1 MFSQCSYWRCR
12 SSVTLHCVTVNN
24 PWHTYIHTH
33 THIYTY
39 IYYIHT
45 HTYTYI
51 HTHIH
56 NTYIY
61 THIYTYIHT
70 YIHTYTHT
78 YIHTYI
84 SKDHIAFILQ
94 NFSIPED
101 LNLHDYSDNS
111 NNIDINYY
119 NNIVKTAHRRDPS
132 LTSNKQSQQNTVRE
146 ESSKICNFPRRLD
159 TFHETEVQNDPW

>member
-61 THIYTYIHT
+61 THIYIT
-70 YIHTYTHT
+70 HTYTHT
-78 YIHTYI
+78 YIPTYIHISIHTHIHTYI
-84 SKDHIAFILQ
+84 HTFQRIILPSSFKILASQ
-94 NFSIPED
+94 KTWIFMTIVITAII
-101 LNLHDYSDNS
+101 LTLTTTITLWKLH
-111 NNIDINYY
+111 
-119 NNIVKTAHRRDPS
+119 T
-132 LTSNKQSQQNTVRE
+132 E
-146 ESSKICNFPRRLD
+146 ETPHLPLISRASR
-159 TFHETEVQNDPW
+159 TQ